1 MKKNINPITFIF
13 LMIVCF
19 CGCSYSIQI
28 IKYTYSMSRTYLNE
42 NTIDVY
48 LKNYNDYNNDNYNIK
63 IEKMGKN
70 GRKHLSKLKRS
81 GIVYKWKQYGRSG
94 FTEYFGKNDGVY
106 YYGIADYHNSLIF
119 SGENE
124 DVLIREFNSYKNYC
138 ELKQ

>member
-1 MKKNINPITFIF
+1 MKKNLNSFVYIF
-13 LMIVCF
+13 LVIVCF
-19 CGCSYSIQI
+19 CGYFYSLQI

-42 NTIDVY
+42 NNIDVY
-48 LKNYNDYNNDNYNIK
+48 LKNYNSNNYNIK

-70 GRKHLSKLKRS
+70 GRQYLSKLKKY
-81 GIVYKWKQYGRSG
+81 GTVYKWKQYGRSG

-106 YYGIADYHNSLIF
+106 FYGIADYHNSLIF

>member
-1 MKKNINPITFIF
+1 MKKNLNPFVYIF
-13 LMIVCF
+13 LVIVCF
-19 CGCSYSIQI
+19 CGCFYSLQI
-28 IKYTYSMSRTYLNE
+28 IKYTYTMSGTYLNE
-42 NTIDVY
+42 NNIDVY
-48 LKNYNDYNNDNYNIK
+48 LKNYNSNNYNIK

-70 GRKHLSKLKRS
+70 GRQYLSKLKKS
-81 GIVYKWKQYGRSG
+81 GTVYKWKQYGRSG

-106 YYGIADYHNSLIF
+106 FYGIADYHNSLIF